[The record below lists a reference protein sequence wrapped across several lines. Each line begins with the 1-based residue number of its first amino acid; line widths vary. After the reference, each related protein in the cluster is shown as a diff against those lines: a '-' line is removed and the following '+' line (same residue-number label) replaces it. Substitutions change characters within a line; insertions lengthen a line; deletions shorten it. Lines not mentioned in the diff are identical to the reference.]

1 MTLTVWHGAAPGARA
16 AETGVAQMI
25 LITGG
30 LGYIGSDAMAA
41 LLNLG
46 ESCVLGQG
54 RAPAV
59 PGALADEVGRRVFV
73 EQDDIGDR
81 RAFLEIGT
89 RHKITGI
96 VHLAGSVPWPPGADE
111 PIEGARK
118 AIDSLLNVLQAAREW
133 WVPRV
138 GAASTIGVY
147 VGAAGKRPDRDG
159 TSRPH

>member
-30 LGYIGSDAMAA
+30 LGFIGSHTTAA
-41 LLNLG
+41 LLDLG
-46 ESCVLGQG
+46 ESCVLVQR

-73 EQDDIGDR
+73 EQADIGDR
-81 RAFLEIGT
+81 RAFLEIRK

-96 VHLAGSVPWPPGADE
+96 VHLAGSVPCPPRAGA
-111 PIEGARK
+111 PIAGPRQ
-118 AIDSLLNVLQAAREW
+118 AIRSLLHV
-133 WVPRV
+133 VHPPR
-138 GAASTIGVY
+138 GA
-147 VGAAGKRPDRDG
+147 GA
-159 TSRPH
+159 